1 MRRYLLRLGDKS
13 TAGGV
18 VLEGAENCTHHGI
31 PITFIGAK
39 VWCEGCKSHGYIE
52 SVGPRHSATMRGKQQ
67 ALEDD
72 ICICKCSP
80 PPVFSASQVSAPHS
94 WEDEWGE
101 MGYSASLAALQDMQR
116 APYDEQFTLT
126 DSTGRA
132 LSKVRY
138 RVLSDSAVVASGVTD
153 SEGRTVRIST
163 ETSRRV
169 EVEIIVGRWNER
181 SSWKK

>member
-18 VLEGAENCTHHGI
+18 VLEGAENCTHRGI
-31 PITFIGAK
+31 PITFIGAR

-52 SVGPRHSATMRGKQQ
+52 SAGPHRNATMRGKQQ

-80 PPVFSASQVSAPHS
+80 PPVFSASQASASHS
-94 WEDEWGE
+94 WEDEWGD
-101 MGYSASLAALQDMQR
+101 MGYAACV
-116 APYDEQFTLT
+116 AATPDEWRTEHDLYFTLI
-126 DSTGRA
+126 DSDGGA

-138 RVLSDSAVVASGVTD
+138 RILDGSGVVASGTTD
-153 SEGRTVRIST
+153 ANGRTERVRTPSGQKLRLDIAH
-163 ETSRRV
+163 
-169 EVEIIVGRWNER
+169 
-181 SSWKK
+181 

>member
-31 PITFIGAK
+31 PITFIGAR

-80 PPVFSASQVSAPHS
+80 PPVFSASQVSASHS

-101 MGYSASLAALQDMQR
+101 MGYSASLATLQDMQH
-116 APYDEQFTLT
+116 APYDEQFALT

-132 LSKVRY
+132 LSKIRY
-138 RVLSDSAVVASGVTD
+138 RVLSDLAVVASGVTD

-163 ETSRRV
+163 ETSRRL
-169 EVEIIVGRWNER
+169 EVEIIGGR
-181 SSWKK
+181 